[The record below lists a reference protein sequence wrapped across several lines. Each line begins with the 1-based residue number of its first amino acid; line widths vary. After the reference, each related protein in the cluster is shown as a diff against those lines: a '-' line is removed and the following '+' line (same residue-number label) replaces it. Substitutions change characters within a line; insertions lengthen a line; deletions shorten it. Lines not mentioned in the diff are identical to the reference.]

1 MTPWQ
6 IDALEL
12 ANCNC
17 AYGCPCQFNALPTT
31 GVCEAAVGFMV
42 RKGHYGQARL
52 DGLNVAMMAK
62 WPGPIHQGNG
72 TIQLVVDE
80 RADAEQRRGLAAIF
94 TGGDTDDMATAWW
107 IFDKMAPNRLETLFR
122 PVAVTIDLE
131 ERTGLVQVPGLLEI
145 RAEPIRNPVTGAP
158 HRARINLPFGFEY
171 RQAEMASGTTRAM
184 GAISLENNTA
194 THAHITRIYMNN
206 HGVIDHAA

>member
-31 GVCEAAVGFMV
+31 GVCEAAVGFTV
-42 RKGHYGQARL
+42 GKGHYGQARL

-72 TIQLVVDE
+72 TIQLIVDE
-80 RADAEQRRGLAAIF
+80 RADAEQRRGLEAIF
-94 TGGDTDDMATAWW
+94 SGGDTDDMATAWW
-107 IFDKMAPNRLETLFR
+107 VFNKMSPNRLETLFR
-122 PVAVTIDLE
+122 PVDVKIDLE
-131 ERTGLVQVPGLLEI
+131 ERTGRVHVPGLLEI
-145 RAEPIRNPVTGAP
+145 TAEPIRNPVTGAP

-171 RQAEMASGTTRAM
+171 RQAEMASGTTKAS
-184 GAISLENNTA
+184 GAIDLPNNTG
-194 THAHITRIYMNN
+194 THSHITRIYMNN